1 MALHSHP
8 IPGAPAPGSLRLSN
22 LLGDRPVAQILLFV
36 TVCTGLGLL
45 GHTMADNMARV
56 GITPGFG
63 FLARPTNFEI
73 GESFVAYSSESSFGR
88 AILVGLVNTLVV
100 SAVGCVIATLLGVAL
115 GIARLSDNPLLSGA
129 VKAYIEL
136 IRNTPL
142 LLQLFFW
149 SATLH
154 ALPAPRQALA
164 PLPGFL
170 LTNRGLYVPAL
181 RFESASAGWIAL
193 GGLALAA
200 FGVILLCRRG
210 ARRPAT
216 VGWGLVVAACG
227 AALLAQTGGAR
238 LELPALRGFNINGG
252 LSLTPEFAALL
263 IGLFVNASAL
273 IAEIVRSGIQSVPRG
288 QWEAGRAVG
297 LRNGQI
303 MRLIVLPQA
312 LRVITPLMTSSYL
325 SLTKNSS
332 LAVAIGYPDLV
343 NIINTTAN
351 QTGQALEAIMILVAI
366 YLSIS
371 AAVSLAMNQYN
382 ARQALKGLQR

>member
-1 MALHSHP
+1 MALPSLP
-8 IPGAPAPGSLRLSN
+8 LPGAPAPGALRLSRV
-22 LLGDRPVAQILLFV
+22 LGDRPVAQILLFV
-36 TVCTGLGLL
+36 AVCTVIGLL
-45 GHTMADNMARV
+45 GHTMAGNMARV

-73 GESFVAYSSESSFGR
+73 GESFIAYSSTSSFGR
-88 AILVGLVNTLVV
+88 AILVGLINTLVV
-100 SAVGCVIATLLGVAL
+100 SAAGCVIATVLGVAL
-115 GIARLSDNPLLSGA
+115 GIARLSDNPLLAGA
-129 VKAYIEL
+129 VKAYVEL

-154 ALPAPRQALA
+154 ALPAPRQALT
-164 PLPGFL
+164 PLPGVL
-170 LTNRGLYVPAL
+170 LTNRGLYIPAL
-181 RFESASAGWIAL
+181 RFDSDTVGWVAIGVPVAALVVGFVLRRRGWSRPSATGL
-193 GGLALAA
+193 GLALLLV
-200 FGVILLCRRG
+200 GVGLSLHG
-210 ARRPAT
+210 DAR
-216 VGWGLVVAACG
+216 VD
-227 AALLAQTGGAR
+227 
-238 LELPALRGFNINGG
+238 LPALKGFNITGG

-297 LRNGQI
+297 LGNGQI

-351 QTGQALEAIMILVAI
+351 QTGQALEAIMTMVAI
-366 YLSIS
+366 YLAIS